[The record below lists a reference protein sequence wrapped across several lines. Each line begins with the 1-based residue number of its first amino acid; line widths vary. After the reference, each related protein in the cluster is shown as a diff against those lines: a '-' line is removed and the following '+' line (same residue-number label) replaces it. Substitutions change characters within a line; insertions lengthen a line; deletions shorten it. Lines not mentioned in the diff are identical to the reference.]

1 MNEHYNMH
9 FGKIVL
15 FNMHLFQPP
24 ILILLQSFMKRLSP
38 CVVSYDYWL
47 WSQIGQALSIR
58 PDILPVAYIEEL
70 QTLQDRVP
78 PFSNIEAKNLIVEGL
93 GKPVEELFTDFS
105 SEAIAAASLGQV
117 RLSL

>member
-1 MNEHYNMH
+1 MK
-9 FGKIVL
+9 KI
-15 FNMHLFQPP
+15 N
-24 ILILLQSFMKRLSP
+24 P

-78 PFSNIEAKNLIVEGL
+78 PFSNIEAKNLILEGL

-105 SEAIAAASLGQV
+105 SEPIAAASLGQV
-117 RLSL
+117 HLSL